1 MQNNAETNMLY
12 ECDIWFKFGRIKLF
26 LLHMWNKR
34 ILNKVFG
41 ESEPRTEIIT
51 QNC

>member
-1 MQNNAETNMLY
+1 MQSNAETNVSY
-12 ECDIWFKFGRIKLF
+12 ECDIWFMFGKIKLF
-26 LLHMWNKR
+26 LLHMWNNR

-41 ESEPRTEIIT
+41 ESEPRTERIT